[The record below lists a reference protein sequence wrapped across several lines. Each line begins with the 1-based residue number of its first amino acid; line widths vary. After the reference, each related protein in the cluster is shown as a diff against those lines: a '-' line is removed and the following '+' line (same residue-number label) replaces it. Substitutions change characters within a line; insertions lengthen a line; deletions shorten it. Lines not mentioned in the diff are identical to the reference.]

1 MHAIMT
7 AGGCLKEDD
16 PLYLETGIAKKALIP
31 IAGKT
36 MVQWVTD
43 NLLASPQIDGL
54 ILVGLD
60 EGAVQSNGKPI
71 HYAAD
76 HGGIV
81 ENVMA
86 GIDVVKQ
93 LNPQSSKVL
102 LSSSDIPLFTTEM
115 FDEFIEICLKEDYDI
130 YYTVVEQKVMDARFP
145 NSKRTFTP
153 MKGGRYSGGDV
164 LILDTR
170 PVDANI
176 DLFRTATGHR
186 KSFIQQARLIG
197 FVFIFRF
204 LFRLMDI
211 PEAEWRASKALNVR
225 GRVIEYHRAEI
236 GMDVDKLH
244 HFELAKKELEASL
257 T

>member
-1 MHAIMT
+1 MT

-43 NLLASPQIDGL
+43 HLLASPHIDGL
-54 ILVGLD
+54 VIVGLN
-60 EGAVQSNGKPI
+60 ENEVQTTGKPL
-71 HYAAD
+71 YFARD

-81 ENVMA
+81 DNVLA
-86 GIDVVKQ
+86 GIEVVKQ
-93 LNPQSSKVL
+93 LNPPGSKIL
-102 LSSSDIPLFTTEM
+102 LSSSDIPLFTTPM
-115 FDEFIEICLKEDYDI
+115 VDEFIELCLKEDYDI
-130 YYTVVEQKVMDARFP
+130 YYTVVEQNVMEARFP

-153 MKGGRYSGGDV
+153 MKGGRYAGGDV
-164 LILDTR
+164 LMIDTR
-170 PVDANI
+170 AVNPNV
-176 DLFRTATGHR
+176 DLFRTATGYR
-186 KSFIQQARLIG
+186 KNFLQQARLIG

-211 PEAEWRASKALNVR
+211 SEAEKRASKALNVR
-225 GRVIEYHRAEI
+225 GRVLEYPRAEI

-244 HFELAKKELEASL
+244 HFELVRRELEASL